1 MYYKLE
7 KDNVYASCLS
17 DEKPGDDWVELN
29 DDLLDIGFDGGY
41 RYKTFMA
48 TEQYANE
55 KRLYNDIPNEI
66 QELKMYLFETDY
78 VVTKL
83 AELKIE
89 LDETEYEAELEN
101 YTETL
106 NKRKQARADINTLEE
121 EQKALEKAL
130 NAD

>member
-1 MYYKLE
+1 MYYKLLTKNGYSQSSE
-7 KDNVYASCLS
+7 QID
-17 DEKPGDDWVELN
+17 DEYIELD
-29 DDLLDIGFDGGY
+29 DDLFDYGWDGLSYKKEYLD
-41 RYKTFMA
+41 
-48 TEQYANE
+48 TEQYQNE
-55 KRLYNDIPNEI
+55 KRLYSDIPNEI

-130 NAD
+130 NA